1 MFSDALI
8 SNLTRAVHEDP
19 ETRLATRHAT
29 FSSLLEFG
37 PHTLLMKAR
46 EGDVK
51 FISSPTTDEPWDFSV
66 RGSEEALRH
75 LREAATPLTNHPIGM
90 ATQGVMA
97 VGGGTPTHLRFE
109 GNYQKLYANLAAVC
123 AVLAQLRHIEG

>member
-37 PHTLLMKAR
+37 PHTLLVKAR
-46 EGDVK
+46 EGDMK
-51 FISSPTTDEPWDFSV
+51 FIPSPTTDEPWDFSV
-66 RGSEEALRH
+66 RGTVEAFRH

-90 ATQGVMA
+90 ATQGLMA
-97 VGGGTPTHLRFE
+97 VGDTTPTHLRFE

-123 AVLAQLRHIEG
+123 AVLSQLRHIEG